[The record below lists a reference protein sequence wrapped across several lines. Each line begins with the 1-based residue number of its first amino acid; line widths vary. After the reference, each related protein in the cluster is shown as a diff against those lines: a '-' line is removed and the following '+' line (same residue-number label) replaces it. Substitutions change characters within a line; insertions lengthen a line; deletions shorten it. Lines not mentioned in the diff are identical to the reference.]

1 MSRDYSLGE
10 IAAHLHAELRGNPET
25 RITGLNSL
33 KNASQGQIAFLSNP
47 KYASQLSHCSAEA
60 VILTAAQAES
70 FSGSCLVL
78 ENPYLGYAQL
88 SGWFDPAP
96 QQACGIHNSA
106 TVHASAMVRDDVYLG
121 PNVVIEAGVVLASGC
136 RVGANSFIGARSV
149 LGENCHISANV
160 SIYHDVHMGDYVRIH
175 SSSVIGADGFGFAP
189 DSSGGYQKIH
199 QIGGVEIGNNVEI
212 GACTTIDRGALEN
225 TIIGNG
231 VIIDNHV
238 QIGHNA
244 EVGDNT
250 AMAAYAGLAGSAKI
264 GANCTLAG
272 SACLVGHISVCDN
285 VVLTARTM
293 ATKDITKPGI
303 YSSSVTSLL
312 PSLEWRKNAAR
323 MPQLDS
329 MARRIKA
336 LEKKQT

>member
-47 KYASQLSHCSAEA
+47 KYASQLSHCRAEA

-160 SIYHDVHMGDYVRIH
+160 SIYHDVQMGDHVRIH

-272 SACLVGHISVCDN
+272 SACLVGHITVCDN